1 MSTRKITGRR
11 RPILTPEAHAA
22 LMALDA
28 QIAAEDAEDYRR
40 EARRIKAGL
49 PEPPREAIRTFEG
62 WASGTSVTSRESLT

>member
-28 QIAAEDAEDYRR
+28 QIAAEDAEDFRR
-40 EARRIKAGL
+40 ERRRIKAGL
-49 PEPPREAIRTFEG
+49 PEPPRESIQTFPC
-62 WASGTSVTSRESLT
+62 WADVGASDRQSL

>member
-28 QIAAEDAEDYRR
+28 QIAAEDAEDFRR
-40 EARRIKAGL
+40 ERRRIKAGL
-49 PEPPREAIRTFEG
+49 PEPPREGLRTFAG
-62 WASGTSVTSRESLT
+62 WTDGGVTHAFPD